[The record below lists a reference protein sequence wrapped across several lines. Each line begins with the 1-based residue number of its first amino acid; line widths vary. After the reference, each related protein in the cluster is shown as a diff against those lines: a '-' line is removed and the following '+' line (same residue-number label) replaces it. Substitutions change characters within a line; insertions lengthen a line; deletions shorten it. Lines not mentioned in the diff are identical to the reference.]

1 MRGAPEE
8 ELPVTLDNYSTRVR
22 EQQRRVLRQGEPLK
36 AVMLEREDSGDV
48 NRVCAP
54 FLSFV
59 SDSL

>member
-1 MRGAPEE
+1 MLA
-8 ELPVTLDNYSTRVR
+8 VTLNNYSTRVR

-36 AVMLEREDSGDV
+36 AVMLERGDRGDV

-54 FLSFV
+54 SLSFA